1 MNLFVGQVGN
11 LPPIINRPVVGS
23 VTLPD
28 RGTLSEG
35 SPSRLKIGG
44 RLPTCPTICVAI
56 ALAASFRIASADTKE
71 SPVGLVLSAAGSK
84 LLRADTL
91 TPLAARAGDLLF
103 SGDGLRTEAD
113 SASFLF
119 CPSKAIQTL
128 SPSGEVRLDSKQPK
142 VKAGK
147 ISEQPARA
155 CTLPQ
160 TLRVA
165 AASQQHYGVTMTRG
179 INQLDVP
186 PIPRDKLPADVAAEL
201 APLDAALAANPRD
214 QGALVAEA
222 AVFEN
227 HKLVPNALEVYYKLR
242 EQWPDAVWIKGKIF
256 ELEEALAAQTAAA
269 TAAGPGG
276 ATYALLVGISK
287 YAKPELNL
295 QFAHADANTFAS
307 LLESPR
313 GGGLP
318 LQNILLLTDQAATT
332 AAVRNGFQDFLKRRA
347 TKKDTVIILVAG
359 HGIADGKDAFI
370 VTYDSDPQDLKS
382 TGLPMAELQTLFQEQ
397 VAQVGRVLLF
407 VDVCKADTI
416 GTIKSN
422 SVNAGVENFKNVEGE
437 LLAMMSARRKELS
450 FEGPEFGGGHGAF
463 SYYLLKGLTG
473 EADENG
479 DGVVDGEELVSYV
492 TNSVPK
498 VTNGRQ
504 HPTNISPGS
513 VNFRLSDLKKPGIT
527 LALKLM
533 DSRNGQL
540 RLVASTAADAAF
552 VEEQVAEDVDRFAA
566 AINSGRILPDQPDNA
581 FTALQKL
588 KTGLDAEQYKQ
599 RENQLRVAL
608 ENKAQEVLLRYLAGE
623 QTPQSREEFQRGAR
637 YMEAALTLTKE
648 SLYLEGRDDF
658 FQGRALLYDKNFPQG
673 AQLLEQSIRLDP
685 GAAYGYNALGIA
697 YLEQAQYEKAIPAFR
712 DAARRAQHWSYPLHN
727 LALAYTEIGDY
738 KSAIKTYQD
747 AIRLTPAYSYLPYN
761 LGLVYQRLNRRKD
774 AEAAYRKANSLAPN
788 SPEPYNALGT
798 LKASEGKRDEA
809 EKLYQ
814 ESLRKNPG
822 LLSARHNLALL
833 LAGEKN
839 RQQEAIDLWRANL
852 SQSPDYLPSRL
863 SLAEALADRGD
874 NAGAIEEYRR
884 VLAAKPGYV
893 AARLKLA
900 RLLAKNGDPDSAL
913 EQLREVS
920 KQDQRNGDV
929 FEQIGDLEAARRHAV
944 EATAAYQ
951 AALQL
956 ATDRAARKR
965 IGNKLK
971 GI

>member
-1 MNLFVGQVGN
+1 L
-11 LPPIINRPVVGS
+11 
-23 VTLPD
+23 
-28 RGTLSEG
+28 
-35 SPSRLKIGG
+35 
-44 RLPTCPTICVAI
+44 AI
-56 ALAASFRIASADTKE
+56 ALASFHIASADTKE

-179 INQLDVP
+179 VNKLDVP
-186 PIPRDKLPADVAAEL
+186 PIPRDKLPADVLAEL
-201 APLDAALAANPRD
+201 APLDAALAANPKD
-214 QGALVAEA
+214 QAALVSEA

-227 HKLVPNALEVYYKLR
+227 HKLVPNALGVYYKLR

-276 ATYALLVGISK
+276 KTYALLVGISK
-287 YAKPELNL
+287 YAKPELAL
-295 QFAHADANTFAS
+295 QYAHADATLFGS

-318 LQNILLLTDQAATT
+318 HENILLLTDKDATT

-347 TKKDTVIILVAG
+347 TKSDTVIILIAG
-359 HGIADGKDAFI
+359 HGTVEVPGSKNAFI
-370 VTYDSDPQDLKS
+370 LTYDSDPQDLK
-382 TGLPMAELQTLFQEQ
+382 TTALGVDELQSLFAEQ
-397 VAQVGRVLLF
+397 LSKVGRVLLF
-407 VDVCKADTI
+407 VDVCKAGTV
-416 GTIKSN
+416 GTIHNTAVST
-422 SVNAGVENFKNVEGE
+422 NVAALGDAEGDLFG
-437 LLAMMSARRKELS
+437 LLASRSREVS
-450 FEGPEFGGGHGAF
+450 IEGPEFGGGHGVF
-463 SYYLLKGLTG
+463 SYFVIKGLQG
-473 EADENG
+473 AADANG
-479 DGVVDGEELVSYV
+479 DGVVDANELIAYVSAQ
-492 TNSVPK
+492 VPGATANK
-498 VTNGRQ
+498 Q
-504 HPTNISPGS
+504 HPREFGTYDNTMKISD
-513 VNFRLSDLKKPGIT
+513 VKKPGID
-527 LALKLM
+527 LAHWRILL
-533 DSRNGQL
+533 DSRSGAPRYL
-540 RLVASTAADAAF
+540 AASAVTAEMFDAQAAD
-552 VEEQVAEDVDRFAA
+552 DVDQFAA
-566 AINSGRILPDQPDNA
+566 AIDAGRILPDQPDNA
-581 FTALQKL
+581 FASLQKL
-588 KTGLDAEQYKQ
+588 KTELDAEQYKQ
-599 RENQLRVAL
+599 RENRLRVAL
-608 ENKAQEVLLRYLAGE
+608 ENKAQEVLLRYLTGE

-648 SLYLEGRDDF
+648 SLFLEGREDF
-658 FQGRALLYDKNFPQG
+658 FQGRALLFDKNFPQA
-673 AQLLEQSIRLDP
+673 AQLLEQSVRIDP

-712 DAARRAQHWSYPLHN
+712 DAVRRAQHWSYPLHN
-727 LALAYTEIGDY
+727 AALAYVETGDY
-738 KSAIKTYQD
+738 KSAIRAYQD
-747 AIRLTPAYSYLPYN
+747 AIRLTPQYSYLPYN

-774 AEAAYRKANSLAPN
+774 AEAAYRKAASLAPD
-788 SPEPYNALGT
+788 SAEPYNALGT

-814 ESLRKNPG
+814 ESLRKNPN
-822 LLSARHNLALL
+822 LLPARHNLALL

-852 SQSPDYLPSRL
+852 NQSPDYLPSRL

-874 NAGAIEEYRR
+874 NAGAIEEYRK
-884 VLAAKPGYV
+884 VLAAKPGYL
-893 AARLKLA
+893 AARLALA
-900 RLLAKNGDPDSAL
+900 RLLAKNGDADSAL

-929 FEQIGDLEAARRHAV
+929 FEQIGDLETGRRHGA

-956 ATDRAARKR
+956 ASDRAARKR

-971 GI
+971 GVQK